1 MGYKYFNFDA
11 ERLASDGNLMLVLRL
26 IPEGIE
32 GDIDIMIDRPWISQ
46 GGTKIGEI
54 HLLADME
61 KKVWDIA
68 AGIRN
73 EIKEKSLAGKHA
85 LFFVFH
91 SDTKEQSLCTL
102 EDLVFTF
109 DTAK

>member
-1 MGYKYFNFDA
+1 
-11 ERLASDGNLMLVLRL
+11 
-26 IPEGIE
+26 
-32 GDIDIMIDRPWISQ
+32 MIDRPWISQ

-61 KKVWDIA
+61 KKVWDMA
-68 AGIRN
+68 GGIRN

-85 LFFVFH
+85 LFFVFR
-91 SDTKEQSLCTL
+91 SNTKDQSLCTL

-109 DTAK
+109 NPTH